1 MKGMLS
7 LEDYVAALISYGYSK
22 QDIAVTS
29 IDPTFTTKVKDWMT
43 HFNFQIE
50 DIGQPAL
57 VIVADSL
64 GVWAK
69 NGWGGMYLPE
79 YHVITFPDNPG
90 LGYALGHELTHAYQP
105 SSELFGMKPPK
116 GLQDP
121 DPEVRRKANQ
131 GWLDHPLEVQAN
143 MIGLIAESKGD
154 IEKGLELY
162 DIFYKGY
169 METNL
174 D

>member
-1 MKGMLS
+1 MKGMLTV
-7 LEDYVAALISYGYSK
+7 DQYISNLVEYGYK
-22 QDIAVTS
+22 MDDIQVMNIS
-29 IDPTFTTKVKDWMT
+29 PTFTKKVKEWMR
-43 HFNFQIE
+43 HLGFQIE
-50 DIGQPAL
+50 DISDPTL
-57 VIVADSL
+57 VIVSDTL
-64 GVWAK
+64 GVWEK

-79 YHVITFPDNPG
+79 YHIITFPDNPG

-105 SSELFGMKPPK
+105 SSELFGMKPPH

-121 DPEVRRKANQ
+121 DPEIRQKAHQ

-143 MIGLIAESKGD
+143 KVGLIAESNGD

-174 D
+174 G